1 MIRAVDAGW
10 LRDRLGER
18 DVAII
23 DPRPPVRY
31 LSGHLPRALSMPVQ
45 DAFASDGRL
54 LGDDE
59 LVAWLGRGGVAAE
72 GTAVVYADDDGQSG
86 AMLAWILEYL
96 GHPDVRFLTTRFEH
110 WKDEGGELF
119 YRPVVS
125 TPTTF
130 VATPRGGIRATR
142 DVVRNGRC
150 LLDTRTREE
159 FAGLQVIGDDPP
171 GHIPGAVNLPHQL
184 FLGKDKE
191 LLASTEEMTA
201 RLTDVG
207 LGIQEPVV
215 TYCRVGL
222 RASVVWLALHLA
234 GTPARLYDGSFLD
247 WVSQA
252 GAPVETATAPT
263 WAGPTPQQ
271 PPMMRAP

>member
-1 MIRAVDAGW
+1 MIQAVDAGW
-10 LRDRLGER
+10 LQDRLGGN
-18 DVAII
+18 DVTII
-23 DPRPPVRY
+23 DPRRRVRY
-31 LSGHLPRALSMPVQ
+31 LSGHLPRALSMPVEEVL
-45 DAFASDGRL
+45 DDDGRL

-59 LVAWLGRGGVAAE
+59 LVSWLGRGGVAAD

-110 WKDEGGELF
+110 WGDEGGELF

-130 VATPRGGIRATR
+130 VAAPREDVRATR
-142 DVVRNGRC
+142 DVVQEGGG
-150 LLDTRTREE
+150 LLDTRTYEE
-159 FAGLQVIGDDPP
+159 FAGLRTIGDDPP
-171 GHIPGAVNLPHQL
+171 GHIPAAVNLSHRL
-184 FLGKDKE
+184 FLGKDKD
-191 LLASTEEMTA
+191 LLASTEEITA

-207 LGIQEPVV
+207 LGIEEPVV

-234 GTPARLYDGSFLD
+234 GTPASLYDGSFLD
-247 WVSQA
+247 WVSEP
-252 GAPVETATAPT
+252 GAPVETA
-263 WAGPTPQQ
+263 
-271 PPMMRAP
+271 